1 MPKINLILN
10 PGHPQLREL
19 CDKEEGRCVDSSLM
33 FDDDKDASG
42 FTFRDEIVIPAN
54 TKVHVAMWC
63 NKNKNQKPYFGI
75 NIESFEDAWTK
86 RQEAKKSSPKK
97 EGDSPS
103 DNKLKF

>member
-1 MPKINLILN
+1 
-10 PGHPQLREL
+10 
-19 CDKEEGRCVDSSLM
+19 M